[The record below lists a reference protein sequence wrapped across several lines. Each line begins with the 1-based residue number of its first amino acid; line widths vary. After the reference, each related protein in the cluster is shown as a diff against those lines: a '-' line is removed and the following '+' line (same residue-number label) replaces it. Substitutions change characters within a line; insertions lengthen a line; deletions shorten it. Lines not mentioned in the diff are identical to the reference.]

1 MRNKGD
7 ISVPVVKTTG
17 DKSRSGVSFNDQ
29 LSIQTMSIAGDVEP
43 DLKIEEYSPSKAM
56 SSSSAESLELGPQGQ
71 STMPA
76 EIIMPTVPPASVPP
90 HSPYT
95 IQSTMR
101 PCSGIDAV

>member
-7 ISVPVVKTTG
+7 ISVSVVKPTG
-17 DKSRSGVSFNDQ
+17 NKSRSGVSFNDQ

-43 DLKIEEYSPSKAM
+43 DLKIEEYSPSKAT

-101 PCSGIDAV
+101 PCSGVDAV